1 VTTEPASPTVPAV
14 TYRALLSVP
23 SFPSVVLSTLLS
35 RIGGQMSSIALIL
48 FILTRYHS
56 PGLAGLATFLSI
68 FPGVLVSP
76 LAGALLDRH
85 GRKRLIAVDYLFAM
99 LAWVAIGSLSL
110 AHQLPVPLLLVL
122 TGLQAVTAP
131 LSQTGLRTL
140 FPLLVPRPLWERA
153 NAVDS
158 NLYVLAGIIG
168 PALAGILVAIGGGE
182 LALIATGL
190 FAGAAALALI
200 GLRDPETDTATT
212 GSLLRDSWQGLLYV
226 VRNPTLRGLA
236 VSISVANLGGGIL
249 AIALPVLV
257 FQRLHQG
264 PAAIGLLFSVMG
276 VASLVAIIFWG
287 RLRTE
292 GIERQLLALPQFGFA
307 GGLLLIVLAP
317 NLWLVA
323 LGMAIFGVVVGPLDI
338 ALFTVR
344 QRRTDAAW
352 MGRAFAVSMM
362 LNYAGVPIGSALAG
376 PLIGWSLSGSFYVTI
391 GLVVI
396 AGILPLFLIPQHD
409 S

>member
-1 VTTEPASPTVPAV
+1 MTTEPASPTVPAV

-236 VSISVANLGGGIL
+236 LSLFVANLGGGIL
-249 AIALPVLV
+249 AIAFPVLV

-264 PAAIGLLFSVMG
+264 PAAIGLLLSVMG
-276 VASLVAIIFWG
+276 FASLIAVIVWG
-287 RLRTE
+287 RLRTQ
-292 GIERQLLALPQFGFA
+292 GIERQLLSWPQFGFA

-317 NLWLVA
+317 NLWVVA
-323 LGMAIFGVVVGPLDI
+323 LAMVVFGVVVGPLDI

-344 QRRTDAAW
+344 QRRTDPAW

-362 LNYAGVPIGSALAG
+362 LNYSGVPVGSALAG
-376 PLIGWSLSGSFYVTI
+376 PLIAWSLSGSFFVTI

>member
-1 VTTEPASPTVPAV
+1 VTTEAGSPTAPQVS
-14 TYRALLSVP
+14 YRALLWVP
-23 SFPSVVLSTLLS
+23 HFPSVVLSTLLS
-35 RIGGQMSSIALIL
+35 RVGGQMSSIALIL
-48 FILTRYHS
+48 FVLTRYHS

-85 GRKRLIAVDYLFAM
+85 GRKRLIILDYLFAM
-99 LAWVAIGSLSL
+99 LAWVLIGVLSL
-110 AHQLPVPLLLVL
+110 AHHLPVPLLLVI
-122 TGLQAVTAP
+122 TGLQAITAP

-168 PALAGILVAIGGGE
+168 PALAGILVALGGGE

-190 FAGAAALALI
+190 FAGAAAVALLR
-200 GLRDPETDTATT
+200 LRDPETNTMTT
-212 GSLLRDSWQGLLYV
+212 GSLLRDAWQGLVYV

-236 VSISVANLGGGIL
+236 VSLSIANLGGGIL
-249 AIALPVLV
+249 AIAFPVLV

-264 PAAIGLLFSVMG
+264 PAAIGLLLSVMG
-276 VASLVAIIFWG
+276 FASLIAVIVWG

-292 GIERQLLALPQFGFA
+292 GIERQLLSWPQFGFA

-317 NLWLVA
+317 NLWVVA
-323 LGMAIFGVVVGPLDI
+323 LAMVVFGVVVGPLDI

-344 QRRTDAAW
+344 QRRTDPAW

-362 LNYAGVPIGSALAG
+362 LNYAGVPVGSALAG
-376 PLIGWSLSGSFYVTI
+376 PLIAWSLSGSFYVTI
-391 GLVVI
+391 GLVLI

>member
-1 VTTEPASPTVPAV
+1 VTAEAGSPIAPPVS
-14 TYRALLSVP
+14 YRALLAVP
-23 SFPSVVLSTLLS
+23 HFPPVVLSTLLS
-35 RIGGQMSSIALIL
+35 RVGGQMSSIALIL
-48 FILTRYHS
+48 FVLTRYHS

-68 FPGVLVSP
+68 FPGLLVSP

-85 GRKRLIAVDYLFAM
+85 GRKRLIILDYLFAM
-99 LAWVAIGSLSL
+99 LAWVLIGVLSL
-110 AHQLPVPLLLVL
+110 AHHLPIPLLLVI

-140 FPLLVPRPLWERA
+140 FPLLVPRTLWERA

-190 FAGAAALALI
+190 FAGAAAVAML
-200 GLRDPETDTATT
+200 GLRDPETNMVTT
-212 GSLLRDSWQGLLYV
+212 GSLLRDAWQGLVYV

-236 VSISVANLGGGIL
+236 LSLFVANLGGGIL
-249 AIALPVLV
+249 AIAFPVLV

-264 PAAIGLLFSVMG
+264 PAAIGLLLSVMG
-276 VASLVAIIFWG
+276 FASLIAVIVWG

-292 GIERQLLALPQFGFA
+292 GIERQLLSWPQFGFA

-317 NLWLVA
+317 NLWVVA
-323 LGMAIFGVVVGPLDI
+323 LAMVVFGVVVGPLDI

-344 QRRTDAAW
+344 QRRTDPAW

-362 LNYAGVPIGSALAG
+362 LNYSGVPVGSALAG
-376 PLIGWSLSGSFYVTI
+376 PLIAWSLSGSFYVTI

>member
-1 VTTEPASPTVPAV
+1 
-14 TYRALLSVP
+14 
-23 SFPSVVLSTLLS
+23 
-35 RIGGQMSSIALIL
+35 MSSIALIL

-85 GRKRLIAVDYLFAM
+85 GRKSLIILDYLFAM
-99 LAWVAIGSLSL
+99 LAWVLIGVLSL
-110 AHQLPVPLLLVL
+110 AHHLPVPLLLVI
-122 TGLQAVTAP
+122 TGLQAITAP

-168 PALAGILVAIGGGE
+168 PALAGILVALGGGE

-190 FAGAAALALI
+190 FAGAAAVAMLSV
-200 GLRDPETDTATT
+200 RDPETNMVTT
-212 GSLLRDSWQGLLYV
+212 GSLLRDAWRGLVYV

-236 VSISVANLGGGIL
+236 LSLSVANLGGGIL
-249 AIALPVLV
+249 AIAFPVLV

-264 PAAIGLLFSVMG
+264 PAAIGLLLSVMG
-276 VASLVAIIFWG
+276 FASLIAVIVWG

-292 GIERQLLALPQFGFA
+292 GIERQLLSWPQFGWA
-307 GGLLLIVLAP
+307 GGLLLIVIAP
-317 NLWLVA
+317 NLWVVA
-323 LGMAIFGVVVGPLDI
+323 LAMVVFGVVVGPLDI

-344 QRRTDAAW
+344 QRRTDPAW

-376 PLIGWSLSGSFYVTI
+376 PLIAWSLSGSFYVTI
-391 GLVVI
+391 GLVLI

>member
-1 VTTEPASPTVPAV
+1 
-14 TYRALLSVP
+14 
-23 SFPSVVLSTLLS
+23 VVLSTLLS
-35 RIGGQMSSIALIL
+35 RVGGQMSSIALIL
-48 FILTRYHS
+48 FVLTRYHS

-85 GRKRLIAVDYLFAM
+85 GRKRLIILDYLFAM
-99 LAWVAIGSLSL
+99 LAWVLIGVLSL
-110 AHQLPVPLLLVL
+110 AHHLPVPLLLVI

-190 FAGAAALALI
+190 FAGAAAVAML
-200 GLRDPETDTATT
+200 GLRDPETNMVTT
-212 GSLLRDSWQGLLYV
+212 GSLLRDAWQGLVYV

-236 VSISVANLGGGIL
+236 LSLFVANLGGGIL
-249 AIALPVLV
+249 AIAFPVLV

-264 PAAIGLLFSVMG
+264 PAAIGLLLSVMG
-276 VASLVAIIFWG
+276 FASLIAVIVWG
-287 RLRTE
+287 RLRTQ
-292 GIERQLLALPQFGFA
+292 GIERQLLSWPQFGFA

-317 NLWLVA
+317 NLWVVA
-323 LGMAIFGVVVGPLDI
+323 LAMVVFGVVVGPLDI

-344 QRRTDAAW
+344 QRRTDPAW

-362 LNYAGVPIGSALAG
+362 LNYSGVPVGSALAG
-376 PLIGWSLSGSFYVTI
+376 PLIAWSLSGSFFVTI